1 MKALERTRQG
11 GVEGALIATTVGDV
25 VYDQLELGQD
35 LGLAEG
41 KFGVPLFVIEGYDH
55 VLDLWETWRD
65 EEECRPKRGL

>member
-35 LGLAEG
+35 LGLAER
-41 KFGVPLFVIEGYDH
+41 KFGVPLFVIEGHDH
-55 VLDLWETWRD
+55 VLDLWETWLR
-65 EEECRPKRGL
+65 